1 MDQSANRHR
10 LRRGPAPALCN
21 DRAMS
26 TPWAHRRVR
35 LPWGRL
41 SVQVAGEGPPL
52 LLLHGLGGSG
62 RYWAGIGPLLAETRT
77 LIAPDLAGFG
87 RSDKPHLDYTRDF
100 HVESIEGLL
109 AALGVDGELDIAG
122 HSMGGI
128 LAALLSA
135 RHPTR
140 VTSLALVAS
149 PFPRPKLRSF
159 RMPHGFTGKV
169 VYRTVQRLLPLVSPL
184 VRSPVFPR
192 AVIADYLRHS
202 LDSYQQTSD
211 ALIWDP
217 SLVEE
222 LAALGASLDGR
233 PQLLLYSEE
242 DTTIGSDD
250 LGRWESLLPQ
260 AEVILM
266 PGAHQLL
273 LRDHFATLA
282 RWYEARPLA
291 AAEAAARVT
300 VAGLSSV
307 RVLQAQFTA
316 L

>member
-1 MDQSANRHR
+1 MT
-10 LRRGPAPALCN
+10 
-21 DRAMS
+21 
-26 TPWAHRRVR
+26 TPWLHRRIR

-41 SVQVAGEGPPL
+41 SVQVAGDGPPL

-100 HVESIEGLL
+100 HVNSIEGLL
-109 AALGVDGELDIAG
+109 AALRVDGELDIAG

-128 LAALLSA
+128 LAALFAA
-135 RHPTR
+135 RHPAR
-140 VTSLALVAS
+140 IASLALAAS
-149 PFPRPKLRSF
+149 PFPRQQLRPF
-159 RMPHGFTGKV
+159 RMPHGVTGKL
-169 VYRTVQRLLPLVSPL
+169 VYHTLQRLLPLVSPV

-202 LDSYQQTSD
+202 LDSYLQTSN

-217 SLVEE
+217 SVVEE
-222 LAALGASLDGR
+222 LATLDTSLGGR

-242 DTTIGSDD
+242 DTTIGPDN
-250 LGRWESLLPQ
+250 LERWESLLPH

-282 RWYEARPLA
+282 RWYGARPV
-291 AAEAAARVT
+291 AAEP
-300 VAGLSSV
+300 AGP
-307 RVLQAQFTA
+307 
-316 L
+316 